1 MSWNDLIDEQALAS
15 LLPDAYAHFARPIKE
30 SLVVFLSGLPKSSQE
45 QILAEQA
52 ALPPATTV
60 SERLGL
66 LARSC
71 PVLHKLGQVLARDQ
85 RLAPELREQLRK
97 LESMPPSVPVE
108 AIQAILS
115 QELGSLDRRGITLL
129 PPAIAEASVAVV
141 IPFRENGT
149 HLPQQGVFKILKP
162 GIEER
167 LELELE
173 LLGSVG
179 SHLDE
184 RCHELRIPELDYRE
198 TFERV
203 REKLCWEVRL
213 DDEQR
218 HLSAAKAFYQ
228 GETDVQIPALLE
240 HCTARVTAME
250 RVVGDKVTDHRL
262 DCPRDKRLLA
272 KLVTRALVTRPI
284 FSRARSALF
293 HSDPHAGNLMH
304 TSDGRLA
311 ILDWSLVGFLGER
324 ERVAMGQIML
334 AAFTLHAERIVA
346 VLEDLDERKQV
357 NRQALRKVVEGWLR
371 RIRRGQFPGFAWLVG
386 MLDEATQTARLRVA
400 ANLMLFRKS
409 LLTLEGVIGELG
421 ADGFRIDHVVASEFL
436 RHFGRE
442 LPERWFSRS
451 ASRAFAVRLSNA
463 DLAETLLSSPLAI
476 PRFWLAESSEL
487 LDQSWASMNA
497 PT

>member
-1 MSWNDLIDEQALAS
+1 
-15 LLPDAYAHFARPIKE
+15 
-30 SLVVFLSGLPKSSQE
+30 
-45 QILAEQA
+45 
-52 ALPPATTV
+52 
-60 SERLGL
+60 
-66 LARSC
+66 
-71 PVLHKLGQVLARDQ
+71 
-85 RLAPELREQLRK
+85 
-97 LESMPPSVPVE
+97 
-108 AIQAILS
+108 
-115 QELGSLDRRGITLL
+115 
-129 PPAIAEASVAVV
+129 
-141 IPFRENGT
+141 
-149 HLPQQGVFKILKP
+149 
-162 GIEER
+162 
-167 LELELE
+167 
-173 LLGSVG
+173 
-179 SHLDE
+179 
-184 RCHELRIPELDYRE
+184 
-198 TFERV
+198 
-203 REKLCWEVRL
+203 
-213 DDEQR
+213 
-218 HLSAAKAFYQ
+218 
-228 GETDVQIPALLE
+228 
-240 HCTARVTAME
+240 
-250 RVVGDKVTDHRL
+250 
-262 DCPRDKRLLA
+262 
-272 KLVTRALVTRPI
+272 
-284 FSRARSALF
+284 
-293 HSDPHAGNLMH
+293 
-304 TSDGRLA
+304 
-311 ILDWSLVGFLGER
+311 LDWSLVGFLGER